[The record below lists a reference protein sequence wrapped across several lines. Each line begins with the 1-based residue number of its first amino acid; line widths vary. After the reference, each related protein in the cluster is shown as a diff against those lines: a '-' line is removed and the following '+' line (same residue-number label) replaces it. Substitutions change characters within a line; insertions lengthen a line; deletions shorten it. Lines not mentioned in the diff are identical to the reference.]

1 MGLNRMMMMR
11 VKKGN
16 GEDGSKFWGP
26 DEVDG
31 KKIVFTVPPGIKR
44 IKVFAEVY
52 YAEGDP
58 DIYFYASIQS
68 ILNSNK
74 VWGEGG
80 SATNDEAEN
89 VGHQDI
95 NSIVGVT
102 PNKTYLLHC
111 ECAETSG
118 VTFSWGQ
125 AINDMPPTVED
136 Y

>member
-1 MGLNRMMMMR
+1 MGLNRMMMTL
-11 VKKGN
+11 KKGN
-16 GEDGSKFWGP
+16 VADGSKFWPAGK
-26 DEVDG
+26 DG
-31 KKIVFTVPPGIKR
+31 EIGFFTVPPGIKR

-58 DIYFYASIQS
+58 DIYFYASITCVS
-68 ILNSNK
+68 NSTNK

-89 VGHQDI
+89 VGHENI

-102 PNKTYLLHC
+102 PNKTYVLNFD
-111 ECAETSG
+111 CAKTSG

>member
-1 MGLNRMMMMR
+1 MGLNRMMMML
-11 VKKGN
+11 KKGN
-16 GEDGSKFWGP
+16 VADGSEFWGP
-26 DEVDG
+26 DALDD
-31 KKIVFTVPPGIKR
+31 KIVFFTVPPGIKR

-58 DIYFYASIQS
+58 DIYFYAAIT
-68 ILNSNK
+68 NSVNGK
-74 VWGEGG
+74 VWGEGD

-89 VGHQDI
+89 VWHEDI

-102 PNKTYLLHC
+102 PNKKYALNFDC
-111 ECAETSG
+111 SKTSG